1 MSAAPE
7 TPSESYE
14 INGSCHCGAIK
25 FKANNVDLGKVGR
38 CNCTI
43 CTATGKL
50 GTMLKPGDISVTNTP
65 SGEPVVARYANT
77 TDTSLFPPELTYYSP
92 AYHRGECK
100 KGEEWG
106 RHFFCKTCSTNLF
119 IVGNIP
125 VNNIGEILSVNV
137 LALDLKG
144 LGKDL
149 KEVVRPEKMRYVN
162 GLDNT
167 FTASQGEPHAH
178 GLW

>member
-1 MSAAPE
+1 MSSASEAPVE
-7 TPSESYE
+7 KHD

-25 FKANNVDLGKVGR
+25 FKVHNVDLNNVGR

-43 CTATGKL
+43 CTSTGKL
-50 GTMLKPGDISVTNTP
+50 GTMVKPGDITVTNTP
-65 SGEPVVARYANT
+65 SGEPVVIRYANA

-92 AYHRGECK
+92 AYHRGECELGK
-100 KGEEWG
+100 EPG
-106 RHFFCKTCSTNLF
+106 RHFFCKTCSINVF
-119 IVGNIP
+119 IIGDIP
-125 VNNIGEILSVNV
+125 HHNIGEIASVNI

-149 KEVVRPEKMRYVN
+149 KDITKPEKMRYVN
-162 GLDNT
+162 GLEGT
-167 FTASQGEPHAH
+167 FVSSIGEPFAN

>member
-1 MSAAPE
+1 
-7 TPSESYE
+7 
-14 INGSCHCGAIK
+14 
-25 FKANNVDLGKVGR
+25 
-38 CNCTI
+38 
-43 CTATGKL
+43 
-50 GTMLKPGDISVTNTP
+50 MLKPGDISVINTP
-65 SGEPVVARYANT
+65 SSEPVVITYANT

-106 RHFFCKTCSTNLF
+106 RHFFCKTCSINLF

-125 VNNIGEILSVNV
+125 FNNIGEILSVNI
-137 LALDLKG
+137 LALDLKS

-162 GLDNT
+162 GLENT
-167 FTASQGEPHAH
+167 FVASHGEPHAH